1 MADQSYTLILPSPA
15 KINLFLHIIGKRA
28 DGYHNLQ
35 TVFQFLS
42 LKDTLSFKLEAQE
55 ISLECQ
61 ASSLRA
67 EGEANQVNLRN
78 SKPGLLPAM
87 RNARGRNDEIEKV
100 ALEDNLIFKAA
111 QLLKQKTGCQKG
123 ARIFLEK
130 NIPMGGGFGGG
141 SSNAATTLVALNRLW
156 ELNLSTEELLPLGR
170 QLGAD
175 VSIFIYGHA
184 AFAQDTGDKFI
195 PVDPPEPWYV
205 ILMPPVHVST
215 VAMFKHP
222 QLSRNTAS
230 ITVDDYLNGYPCHN
244 DFSPLVCQEYPVVK
258 ETLDWL
264 KQFGPAQL
272 TGSGAGLFLPCQNKA
287 QAQDI
292 IGQIPA
298 TMIGCAAQGQNHSPL
313 IY

>member
-1 MADQSYTLILPSPA
+1 MADQSYTLTLPSPA
-15 KINLFLHIIGKRA
+15 KINLFLHIIGKRL
-28 DGYHNLQ
+28 DGYHDLQ

-42 LKDTLSFKLEAQE
+42 LKDTLSFKLEPEE
-55 ISLECQ
+55 IILESQ
-61 ASSLRA
+61 LPD
-67 EGEANQVNLRN
+67 V
-78 SKPGLLPAM
+78 KP
-87 RNARGRNDEIEKV
+87 
-100 ALEDNLIFKAA
+100 EDNLIFKAA
-111 QLLKQKTGCQKG
+111 QLLKQTTGCTQG
-123 ARIFLEK
+123 ARIYLEK

-141 SSNAATTLVALNRLW
+141 SSNAATTLIALNRLW
-156 ELNLSTEELLPLGR
+156 ELNLSTEALLPLAR

-184 AFAQDTGDKFI
+184 AFAEGTGDKFI
-195 PVDPPEPWYV
+195 PVNPPEPWYV

-222 QLSRNTAS
+222 QLSRNTAP
-230 ITVDDYLNGYPCHN
+230 ITVDEYLNGYPCHN
-244 DFSPLVCQEYPVVK
+244 DFSPLVCQEYPVVR

-264 KQFGPAQL
+264 KQFGPACL

-298 TMIGCAAQGQNHSPL
+298 GMIGCAAQGQNQSPL